1 MKARQKL
8 AINLRRLR
16 VERGLTQERLAA
28 DSGVD
33 RAYVGGIERQSE
45 NPSIDVLDKLAAA
58 LEVEVNELLLPPRS
72 DEMPDNLKVGRKPKG
87 LARK

>member
-1 MKARQKL
+1 MTARQTL

-16 VERGLTQERLAA
+16 VDRGLSQERLAA

-33 RAYVGGIERQSE
+33 RAYVGGMERLSE

-58 LEVEVNELLLPPRS
+58 LEVDVGELLATPRS
-72 DEMPDNLKVGRKPKG
+72 KEMPANLKVGRKPK
-87 LARK
+87 R

>member
-1 MKARQKL
+1 MTARQTL

-16 VERGLTQERLAA
+16 VDRGLTQERLAA

-33 RAYVGGIERQSE
+33 RAYVGGIERLTE

-58 LEVEVNELLLPPRS
+58 LEVDVGELLATPTS
-72 DEMPDNLKVGRKPKG
+72 NEMPANLKVGRKPK
-87 LARK
+87 R

>member
-8 AINLRRLR
+8 AMNLRRLR
-16 VERGLTQERLAA
+16 VERGVSQERLAV

-45 NPSIDVLDKLAAA
+45 NPSIDVLDKLAGA
-58 LEVEVNELLLPPRS
+58 LGVEVSELLLS
-72 DEMPDNLKVGRKPKG
+72 VANDEAPARLRPGRKPKG
-87 LARK
+87 

>member
-1 MKARQKL
+1 MTARQTL

-16 VERGLTQERLAA
+16 VDRGLSQERLAA

-33 RAYVGGIERQSE
+33 RAYVGGMERLSE

-58 LEVEVNELLLPPRS
+58 LEVDVGELLATPTS
-72 DEMPDNLKVGRKPKG
+72 KEMTANLKVGRKPK
-87 LARK
+87 R

>member
-1 MKARQKL
+1 MSARQIL

-16 VERGLTQERLAA
+16 VDRGLTQERLAA

-33 RAYVGGIERQSE
+33 RAYVGGIERQTE

-58 LEVEVNELLLPPRS
+58 LEIDVGELLAAPTS
-72 DEMPDNLKVGRKPKG
+72 NEMPANLKVGRKP
-87 LARK
+87 AR